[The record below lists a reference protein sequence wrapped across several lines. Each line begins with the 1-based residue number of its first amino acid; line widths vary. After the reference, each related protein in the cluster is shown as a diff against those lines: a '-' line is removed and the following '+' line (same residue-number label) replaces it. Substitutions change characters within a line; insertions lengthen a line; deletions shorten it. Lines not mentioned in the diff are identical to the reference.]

1 MVSDLS
7 ELEAMIRAL
16 GLTYRKVEGAL
27 VAEYEDAK
35 HGRLGIVFSVERETE
50 TLRIAI
56 PLDVEPYEEA
66 LREVLRENFTSTT
79 YKYALDYDGFLTVV
93 YDVPANC
100 IDNALQLRELVLY
113 ALDGARRVLERV
125 EEEQ

>member
-16 GLTYRKVEGAL
+16 GLSYRRVEGAL
-27 VAEYEDAK
+27 VAEYEDPR
-35 HGRLGIVFSVERETE
+35 HGRLGIVFSLEQDTK

-56 PLDVEPYEEA
+56 PLDVEPYREA
-66 LREVLRENFTSTT
+66 LPEILRENFTSTT
-79 YKYALDYDGFLTVV
+79 YKYALDYEGFLTVV
-93 YDVPANC
+93 YDVPSTC

-113 ALDGARRVLERV
+113 ALDGARRILERV
-125 EEEQ
+125 EEE

>member
-7 ELEAMIRAL
+7 ELEAMIRAM
-16 GLTYRKVEGAL
+16 GLSYRRIEGSL
-27 VAEYEDAK
+27 VAEYEDPR
-35 HGRLGIVFSVERETE
+35 HGRLGIVFSLEQDTK

-56 PLDVEPYEEA
+56 PLDVEPYKEA
-66 LREVLRENFTSTT
+66 LSEILRENFTSTT
-79 YKYALDYDGFLTVV
+79 YKYALDYEGFLTVV

-113 ALDGARRVLERV
+113 ALDGARRILERV
-125 EEEQ
+125 EEEK